1 VILILCHYNV
11 ADPSTVC
18 CEFPA
23 LQFDS
28 TQDQSLLDI
37 LSPGQERFEE
47 LLLSTQ
53 SALKFSTGGDT
64 QLTCQLIL
72 LDLMRSVLQCWD
84 TFFQK
89 LYLPDVMN
97 SYLVEHGE
105 PVEVLEELEKDVDT
119 STIISSRIRDSAAC
133 SSFLISSIR
142 PKLNMKLH
150 KGKHEVESQHSKRDW
165 DGLINE
171 VKYLNQ
177 EIQHMAENLVGRSNR
192 ALSFF
197 VANLSQNQADSARRL
212 TVVASIFLP
221 LTLSASLMAM
231 TTHVR
236 SLGDLWY
243 DWVGLCVTTGTTIL
257 VIFSVW
263 KHAEKA
269 TFRAPL
275 KHIRPRLLRTVDM
288 VSVPWGY
295 YILLVV
301 TASFLV
307 GMFHTKRTAL
317 DVLKYGVAGIF
328 ALAFLKMM
336 IPVLRIVWTCIA
348 DSLHKSSLGSS
359 SSIDD

>member
-23 LQFDS
+23 LQFDTS
-28 TQDQSLLDI
+28 QEQPLLDM

-47 LLLSTQ
+47 LLLSTR
-53 SALKFSTGGDT
+53 SALKLSTGDDT

-72 LDLMRSVLQCWD
+72 LDLMRSVSQCWG

-89 LYLPDVMN
+89 LNLPAVMDAF
-97 SYLVEHGE
+97 LFEHDA

-119 STIISSRIRDSAAC
+119 STIISSTIRDFTAC

-142 PKLNMKLH
+142 PRLNMKLH
-150 KGKHEVESQHSKRDW
+150 KGKLEAGSQQSKRDW
-165 DGLINE
+165 DTLINE

-212 TVVASIFLP
+212 TIVASIFLP

-275 KHIRPRLLRTVDM
+275 IHIRPILLSIVDM
-288 VSVPWGY
+288 VLVPWGY
-295 YILLVV
+295 YLLLVV

-317 DVLKYGVAGIF
+317 DVLKYGVAGVSG
-328 ALAFLKMM
+328 LAFLKMM
-336 IPVLRIVWTCIA
+336 KGVLKMLRVVLRFVWKEY
-348 DSLHKSSLGSS
+348 H
-359 SSIDD
+359 